1 MANISTQNFTIF
13 CLKLQLATDSLHL
26 VWSSE
31 TMHIALEKSNQY
43 PDWKSRFFKGHTST
57 TDSAVRK
64 TLTSIM
70 TYYLVDNKLRVTI
83 DLDMPYTKAQCS
95 FQAMNQSKILSR
107 IVRHISPKILANK
120 SPAIWPCG
128 AEQNC
133 PNASIST
140 RMWSHSSIK
149 KQIVWEGI
157 CTWTTTRIEPVL
169 QFKQAKFVEY
179 PSAWLLVTSSRW
191 FKLHTF
197 ADEPTSVAQVSHKP

>member
-1 MANISTQNFTIF
+1 
-13 CLKLQLATDSLHL
+13 
-26 VWSSE
+26 
-31 TMHIALEKSNQY
+31 MHIALEKSNQY

-64 TLTSIM
+64 MLTSIM

-83 DLDMPYTKAQCS
+83 DLDMPYTKGQCS
-95 FQAMNQSKILSR
+95 FQAMNQSKVLSR
-107 IVRHISPKILANK
+107 IVRHISAKILANK

-149 KQIVWEGI
+149 KQIVREGF
-157 CTWTTTRIEPVL
+157 CTWTTTSTEFQELNLHFSLNKPN
-169 QFKQAKFVEY
+169 
-179 PSAWLLVTSSRW
+179 LLNILLDD
-191 FKLHTF
+191 F
-197 ADEPTSVAQVSHKP
+197 

>member
-1 MANISTQNFTIF
+1 
-13 CLKLQLATDSLHL
+13 
-26 VWSSE
+26 
-31 TMHIALEKSNQY
+31 MHIALEKSNQY

-64 TLTSIM
+64 MLTSIM
-70 TYYLVDNKLRVTI
+70 TVYLVDNKLRVTI

-95 FQAMNQSKILSR
+95 FQAMNQSKVLSR
-107 IVRHISPKILANK
+107 IVRHISAKILANK

-133 PNASIST
+133 PDASIST

-149 KQIVWEGI
+149 KQIVWEGF
-157 CTWTTTRIEPVL
+157 CTWTTTSTEFQEL
-169 QFKQAKFVEY
+169 NLYFSFKQAKFVEY
-179 PSAWLLVTSSRW
+179 PSGWLLVTSSRW

-197 ADEPTSVAQVSHKP
+197 TDEPTSVAQVSHKP